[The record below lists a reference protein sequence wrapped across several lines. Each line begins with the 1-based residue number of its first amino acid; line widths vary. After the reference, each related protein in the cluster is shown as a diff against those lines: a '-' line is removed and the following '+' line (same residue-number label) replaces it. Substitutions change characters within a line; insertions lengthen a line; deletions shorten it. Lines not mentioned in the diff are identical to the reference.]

1 MVAVKLGFLPSNS
14 RILVKSG
21 NHRPLWFCFHDT
33 DLLLDLMPGAMTIV
47 ELINQM
53 FLADGAKV
61 GLALHM
67 KHHPFVGRFLKTT
80 LDFYVYR

>member
-1 MVAVKLGFLPSNS
+1 
-14 RILVKSG
+14 
-21 NHRPLWFCFHDT
+21 
-33 DLLLDLMPGAMTIV
+33 MPGAMTIV

-53 FLADGAKV
+53 FLADAAKV